1 MLTLTNPLLCRPGA
15 ARVGRAELTLS
26 PKCNPSAYPYY
37 YSTHSQ
43 ADLVPREV
51 AEQWLKYF
59 REELPAVAFKSS
71 TQKQVGAV
79 LLCISGLGSCCGS
92 QGFAGS

>member
-1 MLTLTNPLLCRPGA
+1 MLLQNRWASCRCTAAISPPTPLAPYPTLLLSQ
-15 ARVGRAELTLS
+15 TL
-26 PKCNPSAYPYY
+26 CC
-37 YSTHSQ
+37 

-71 TQKQVGAV
+71 TQKQVR
-79 LLCISGLGSCCGS
+79 LC
-92 QGFAGS
+92 